1 MRHLRY
7 DNLIKLQNQ
16 IDEMNLI
23 DQKSIEICESCM
35 IDRQKRNINKTS
47 RTSVNK
53 FLEKVHSDLRRSLS
67 RTRSEHVYYKTFK
80 ND

>member
-1 MRHLRY
+1 MRHLKY

-35 IDRQKRNINKTS
+35 IDRQKRTVNRTS

-53 FLEKVHSDLRRSLS
+53 FLEIVHSDLKESLS
-67 RTRSEHVYYKTFK
+67 RIRSNHAYYITFK